1 MAGGGGEGELNLVPY
16 LDIMLNLIMFLLV
29 VTAYIVELR
38 EAPVLVPS
46 LVGEGGSPPS
56 DAEKKGFLSVTVSP
70 RALSIICS
78 LDTVP
83 PVELLRKGSTL
94 PYPDLTRVLRELK
107 ETQNLEEALQ
117 IVADPSTPYSEVVAT
132 MDAARSDSK
141 GDLFPGIQ
149 LALAASQ

>member
-29 VTAYIVELR
+29 VTAYIVELK
-38 EAPVLVPS
+38 EAPVLVPT
-46 LVGEGGSPPS
+46 LTGDPGLSPT
-56 DAEKKGFLSVTVSP
+56 DVEKKGFLTVTVSP
-70 RALSIICS
+70 RALSVICS
-78 LDTVP
+78 LESVP
-83 PVELLRKGSTL
+83 PSELLRKGKTL
-94 PYPDLTRVLRELK
+94 PYSDLTRVLRQYK
-107 ETQNLEEALQ
+107 ESQTLEDALQ

-132 MDAARSDSK
+132 MDAARSDAK